1 MKMRPNS
8 KGIKEAT
15 YVLVALIGELT
26 AVFLLSLPQ
35 DRDTVNAMSTLSI
48 VVMIGFLYSIAD
60 RWLSVVV
67 ADVLAFLEFIMVAYL
82 IKTLHIR
89 GIWNL
94 KVIAIGTILALVN
107 ITLSKYL
114 SVYWNTR
121 AQIPKV

>member
-1 MKMRPNS
+1 
-8 KGIKEAT
+8 
-15 YVLVALIGELT
+15 
-26 AVFLLSLPQ
+26 
-35 DRDTVNAMSTLSI
+35 MSTLSI

-67 ADVLAFLEFIMVAYL
+67 ADVLAFLEFILVAYL
-82 IKTLHIR
+82 IKTLHIG

>member
-1 MKMRPNS
+1 MKIRPNS

-67 ADVLAFLEFIMVAYL
+67 ADVLAFLEFILVAYL